1 MKLRTSEKFAIGITL
16 LFLALA
22 LGFIF
27 GRGESEV
34 SVEFG
39 ESSFQSRGAGQVAG
53 EDSALAAGG
62 EEAVGLININTASA
76 AQLETLKGIGPVLA
90 QRIIEY
96 RESKGGFKTI
106 EDITKVRGI
115 GASVYNDIWMLIS
128 VE

>member
-39 ESSFQSRGAGQVAG
+39 ESSFQSRGAGQVG
-53 EDSALAAGG
+53 
-62 EEAVGLININTASA
+62 V
-76 AQLETLKGIGPVLA
+76 
-90 QRIIEY
+90 
-96 RESKGGFKTI
+96 
-106 EDITKVRGI
+106 
-115 GASVYNDIWMLIS
+115 
-128 VE
+128 